1 MKRMFRSLNRD
12 IFAILVLFLQRNCR
26 NESTMTVSNQ
36 LQEKR
41 VAYWLRRLSLMV
53 EREAVM
59 RRVEWIVLLLF
70 AVIMVSTYF
79 LLSRQSDQ
87 TDFISP
93 PLTAALLVANLI
105 PAMTLLVLF
114 GRRIAKGRAAK
125 SSIGSKGRLHVR
137 LVALFS
143 LVASIPMLLVVIFAS
158 LLFQYGVEFWFS
170 DRARGMLENAN
181 DLARGY
187 YEQNQREVGVE
198 TITMANDLRN
208 YLQQTNLES
217 PEFAEGY
224 VFQVLSRKLNESAI
238 IEYGSDG
245 VARTAAAVDPDD
257 GDPHPK
263 ITEAVL
269 NQLEQGESYVVTARP
284 NKIEAVTALDLKSR
298 IFLYAAR
305 DSDMLALSQWERA
318 QSVLADYEELF
329 SRSRSLQLQFNI
341 ALFVISLM
349 IVGLVLWIALMV
361 ADRMVKPV
369 SDLVHAAK
377 RVTEGDLATRV
388 PGTFENDEIGTLG
401 RAFNRMTERLE
412 TQTTA
417 LITANE
423 QLGSRRA
430 FIEAVLESVTAGIIS
445 LNERGEIKLVNSQA
459 QSLLSK
465 TLDALLDV
473 GIEEAAPQFAELIQD
488 GVENSII
495 EFASDSDIRTLA
507 VKIVGGPTGH
517 VITFEDITQ
526 QLLDQRRAAWS
537 DVARRIAHE
546 IKNPLTPIQLA
557 AERLQRRFGA
567 HIKGDA
573 AIFDNLTNTIVRQV
587 GDLRNIVDEFS
598 SFARMPKPV
607 FREENLD
614 DILKQ
619 ALFMQGVAYPT
630 MAFNFVSEDQATML
644 VCDRRQLGQALTNII
659 KNAAEAIQQKA
670 EIEDDFHVSN
680 GEIEL
685 ALRIDNRIVLIELTD
700 NGIGLPIERD
710 RIVEP
715 YMTTRASGT
724 GLGLA
729 IVKKIVE
736 EHFGEMKFDDAPN
749 GGTKVTIRFSPS
761 KLARLSHNIADS
773 SVDSQARSGEGG
785 DELAEIEK

>member
-1 MKRMFRSLNRD
+1 
-12 IFAILVLFLQRNCR
+12 
-26 NESTMTVSNQ
+26 MTVSNHPLEQ
-36 LQEKR
+36 R
-41 VAYWLRRLSLMV
+41 VPNWLRRLSLMA
-53 EREAVM
+53 EQDAIM
-59 RRVEWIVLLLF
+59 RRVERITILLF
-70 AVIMVSTYF
+70 GAIMLGTYF
-79 LLSRQSDQ
+79 LLSGQSNQ

-181 DLARGY
+181 SLARGY
-187 YEQNQREVGVE
+187 YEQNQREVGDE
-198 TITMANDLRN
+198 TLTMAIDLRN
-208 YLQQTNLES
+208 YLQQADLES

-224 VFQVLSRKLNESAI
+224 VLQVLSRKLNESAI
-238 IEYGSDG
+238 IEYGDDG
-245 VARTAAAVDPDD
+245 VARTAAAVEPDD
-257 GDPHPK
+257 ADQETK
-263 ITEAVL
+263 ITDAVL
-269 NQLEQGESYVVTARP
+269 EQLEQGKSYVVTAKP
-284 NKIEAVTALDLKSR
+284 NKIEAVTPLDLEAR

-318 QSVLADYEELF
+318 QSVLADYDQLF

-349 IVGLVLWIALMV
+349 IVGLVLWIALVV
-361 ADRMVKPV
+361 ADRLVKPV

-388 PGTFENDEIGTLG
+388 PTTFENDEIGTLG

-423 QLGSRRA
+423 QLGNRRA

-445 LNERGEIKLVNSQA
+445 LDEQGKIRLVNSQA

-465 TLDALLDV
+465 PADALLDV
-473 GIEEAAPQFAELIQD
+473 NIAQVAPQFSGLIEE

-495 EFASDSDIRTLA
+495 EFASDSDMRTLA

-557 AERLQRRFGA
+557 AERLKRRFGPR
-567 HIKGDA
+567 IEDDA
-573 AIFDNLTNTIVRQV
+573 DVFDNLTNTIVRQV

-619 ALFMQGVAYPT
+619 ALFMQDVAYPSISFT
-630 MAFNFVSEDQATML
+630 FVAGEHPVSL
-644 VCDRRQLGQALTNII
+644 VCDRRQLGQALTNVI

-670 EIEDDFHVSN
+670 ETSDGFQLSD
-680 GEIEL
+680 GAIEL
-685 ALRIDNRIVLIELTD
+685 AVRADNQIVVIELTD
-700 NGIGLPIERD
+700 NGIGLPIERE

-736 EHFGEMKFDDAPN
+736 EHFGEIKFGDADN
-749 GGTKVTIRFSPS
+749 GGTKVIIRFSPA
-761 KLARLSHNIADS
+761 KLARLAHGIA
-773 SVDSQARSGEGG
+773 GETDGTRDENGRGG
-785 DELAEIEK
+785 EQIATIEQ

>member
-1 MKRMFRSLNRD
+1 
-12 IFAILVLFLQRNCR
+12 
-26 NESTMTVSNQ
+26 MTVFQQRS
-36 LQEKR
+36 EKR
-41 VAYWLRRLSLMV
+41 VPNWLRRLALMA
-53 EREAVM
+53 EKETVM
-59 RRVEWIVLLLF
+59 RRVEWIVIVLF
-70 AVIMVSTYF
+70 GAIMIGSYYI
-79 LLSRQSDQ
+79 LSGQSEQ

-114 GRRIAKGRAAK
+114 GRRIAKGRAAR
-125 SSIGSKGRLHVR
+125 STIGSKGRLHVR

-187 YEQNQREVGVE
+187 YEQNQREVGEE

-208 YLQQTNLES
+208 YLQQADLES

-238 IEYGSDG
+238 IEIGSDG

-257 GDPHPK
+257 NDQGPK
-263 ITEAVL
+263 ITEAVMK
-269 NQLEQGESYVVTARP
+269 QLQQGQSYVVTARP

-329 SRSRSLQLQFNI
+329 SRSRGLQLQFNI
-341 ALFVISLM
+341 ALFVISLL
-349 IVGLVLWIALMV
+349 IVGLVLWIALLV
-361 ADRMVKPV
+361 ADRLVKPV

-388 PGTFENDEIGTLG
+388 PTTFENDEISTLG

-417 LITANE
+417 LMTANE

-445 LNERGEIKLVNSQA
+445 LDEKGEIKLVNSQA

-465 TLDALLDV
+465 PIDDLLDAD
-473 GIEEAAPQFAELIQD
+473 IAQAAPQFAELIAE

-495 EFASDSDIRTLA
+495 EFASDADMRTLA
-507 VKIVGGPTGH
+507 VKIVGGGPSGH

-557 AERLQRRFGA
+557 AERLQRRFGR
-567 HIKGDA
+567 KLTVDLDV
-573 AIFDNLTNTIVRQV
+573 FENLTGTIVRQV

-607 FREENLD
+607 FRRENLD

-619 ALFMQGVAYPT
+619 ALFMQDVAWPDIS
-630 MAFNFVSEDQATML
+630 FNFTADEQPVTL
-644 VCDRRQLGQALTNII
+644 VCDRRQLGQAFTNII

-670 EIEDDFHVSN
+670 ETSPDFQVAD
-680 GEIEL
+680 GEINL
-685 ALRIDNRIVLIELTD
+685 AIHSENQLVIIELTD

-729 IVKKIVE
+729 IVKKIIE
-736 EHFGEMKFDDAPN
+736 EHFGEMKFSDAPG
-749 GGTKVTIRFSPS
+749 GGTRVTIRLNPS
-761 KLARLSHNIADS
+761 KLARLSHDNAISAPSDS
-773 SVDSQARSGEGG
+773 DDS
-785 DELAEIEK
+785 AEQMAAMDK

>member
-1 MKRMFRSLNRD
+1 
-12 IFAILVLFLQRNCR
+12 
-26 NESTMTVSNQ
+26 MTVFPHP
-36 LQEKR
+36 QEQR
-41 VAYWLRRLSLMV
+41 VPNWLRRLALMA
-53 EREAVM
+53 EKEAVM
-59 RRVEWIVLLLF
+59 KRVEWIVLALF
-70 AVIMVSTYF
+70 VAIMLGTYF

-187 YEQNQREVGVE
+187 YEQNQREVGDE

-208 YLQQTNLES
+208 YLQQADLES

-238 IEYGSDG
+238 IEYGPDG

-257 GDPHPK
+257 ADQQPK
-263 ITEAVL
+263 ITSAVL
-269 NQLEQGESYVVTARP
+269 KQLEEGKSYVVTARP
-284 NKIEAVTALDLKSR
+284 NKIEAVTPLDLESR

-318 QSVLADYEELF
+318 QSVLADYEQLF

-341 ALFVISLM
+341 ALFVISLL
-349 IVGLVLWIALMV
+349 IVGLVLWIALVV
-361 ADRMVKPV
+361 ADRLVKPV
-369 SDLVHAAK
+369 SELVHAAK

-388 PGTFENDEIGTLG
+388 PTTFENDEIGTLG

-417 LITANE
+417 LMTANE

-445 LNERGEIKLVNSQA
+445 LDEKGEIKLVNSQT

-465 TLDALLDV
+465 PADALLDV
-473 GIEEAAPQFAELIQD
+473 NIAIAAPQFAELIDD

-495 EFASDSDIRTLA
+495 EFASDSDMRTLA

-557 AERLQRRFGA
+557 AERLKRRFGK
-567 HIKGDA
+567 HIKDDA
-573 AIFDNLTNTIVRQV
+573 GVFDNLTNTIVRQV

-619 ALFMQGVAYPT
+619 ALFMQDVTYPSI
-630 MAFNFVSEDQATML
+630 AFAFVPDEQPISL

-670 EIEDDFHVSN
+670 ESSQDFQVSD
-680 GEIEL
+680 GKIEL
-685 ALRIDNRIVLIELTD
+685 AVRTDNRIVTIELTD

-736 EHFGEMKFDDAPN
+736 EHFGEIKFCDAEN
-749 GGTKVTIRFSPS
+749 GGTKVIIRLSAS
-761 KLARLSHNIADS
+761 KLARLSHEASEISVRAPSDS
-773 SVDSQARSGEGG
+773 GQNGEHIP
-785 DELAEIEK
+785 EIQ

>member
-1 MKRMFRSLNRD
+1 
-12 IFAILVLFLQRNCR
+12 
-26 NESTMTVSNQ
+26 MTVLN
-36 LQEKR
+36 LKGDVR
-41 VAYWLRRLSLMV
+41 VPNWLRRLSLMA
-53 EREAVM
+53 ERDGVM

-70 AVIMVSTYF
+70 GAIMVGTYF

-105 PAMTLLVLF
+105 PAITLLVLF

-143 LVASIPMLLVVIFAS
+143 LVASIPMVLVVIFAS

-181 DLARGY
+181 NLARGY
-187 YEQNQREVGVE
+187 YEQNQREVGDE

-208 YLQQTNLES
+208 YLQQAELES

-238 IEYGSDG
+238 IEYGADG

-257 GDPHPK
+257 GDQRPK
-263 ITEAVL
+263 ITEEVL
-269 NQLEQGESYVVTARP
+269 KKLQQGQSYVVTARP

-318 QSVLADYEELF
+318 QSVLADYEDLF

-341 ALFVISLM
+341 ALFVISLL
-349 IVGLVLWIALMV
+349 IVGLVLWIALIV
-361 ADRMVKPV
+361 ADRLVKPV

-388 PGTFENDEIGTLG
+388 PTTFENDEIGTLG

-445 LNERGEIKLVNSQA
+445 LDEKGEIKLVNSQA

-465 TLDALLDV
+465 PVDALLDV
-473 GIEEAAPQFAELIQD
+473 DIGTAAPQFAELIQD

-495 EFASDSDIRTLA
+495 EFASDTDMRTLA
-507 VKIVGGPTGH
+507 VKIVGGPNGH

-557 AERLQRRFGA
+557 AERLQRRFGSR
-567 HIKGDA
+567 ITDDA
-573 AIFDNLTNTIVRQV
+573 AVFDNLTSTIVRQV

-614 DILKQ
+614 DIMKQ
-619 ALFMQGVAYPT
+619 ALFMQDVAWPAI
-630 MAFNFVSEDQATML
+630 AFNFVAEDQPISL
-644 VCDRRQLGQALTNII
+644 VCDRRQLGQAFTNII

-670 EIEDDFHVSN
+670 ETSADYRISDGVIEFAVRTEN
-680 GEIEL
+680 QM
-685 ALRIDNRIVLIELTD
+685 VVVELTD

-736 EHFGEMKFDDAPN
+736 EHFGEIKFDDAPID
-749 GGTKVTIRFSPS
+749 GTRVTIRFNPS
-761 KLARLSHNIADS
+761 KLARLSHATGEASGRNGSNLADS
-773 SVDSQARSGEGG
+773 
-785 DELAEIEK
+785 DEHITEIENED